1 MPKHTSTTLLTV
13 AIALALAACGGA
25 DAPAEGHAASPETE
39 HASSSAGL
47 PKGDA
52 AAGKTLASTRGASG
66 QSCVDCHGA
75 EKRYTAVCA
84 SCHGADGNNPLDPT
98 YPKLGGQYHDYLEH
112 ALQAYRS
119 GDRGGSV
126 TSDLMANQAKALS
139 DQQIADLSAYFGG
152 VPGQLRD
159 LHGAN

>member
-1 MPKHTSTTLLTV
+1 MTKHTTTTLLTV

-25 DAPAEGHAASPETE
+25 DAPAEGHAANPGTE

-47 PKGDA
+47 PKGDI

-75 EKRYTAVCA
+75 
-84 SCHGADGNNPLDPT
+84 DGNNPIDDT

-139 DQQIADLSAYFGG
+139 DQQIADLSAYFGSA
-152 VPGQLRD
+152 PSQLRD

>member
-1 MPKHTSTTLLTV
+1 MTRHEASTLLSLGV
-13 AIALALAACGGA
+13 ALALAACGSA
-25 DAPAEGHAASPETE
+25 EPPAEAGHAAKSDAA

-47 PKGDA
+47 PKGDI
-52 AAGKTLASTRGASG
+52 AAGKALAAKRGASG

-75 EKRYTAVCA
+75 E
-84 SCHGADGNNPLDPT
+84 GNNPLDAT
-98 YPKLGGQYHDYLEH
+98 YPKLGGQYHDYLGH

-139 DQQIADLSAYFGG
+139 DQQIADLSAYFGS
-152 VPGQLRD
+152 VPSQLRD
-159 LHGAN
+159 LHNAE